1 MAMDCFL
8 ENGVFT
14 KTILQRPTGTVSVI
28 FMDRGEQISEN
39 FSRFANFIQIIEGK
53 ADIQIDEKSFHLLTG
68 ESLIIPANSKNTIR
82 ANERFK
88 MISTIIK
95 SGYE

>member
-1 MAMDCFL
+1 MAMDCFV
-8 ENGVFT
+8 ENGVFI
-14 KTILQRPTGTVSVI
+14 KTILQRPTGIVSAI

-53 ADIQIDEKSFHLLTG
+53 ADIQIDEKSFQLNSG